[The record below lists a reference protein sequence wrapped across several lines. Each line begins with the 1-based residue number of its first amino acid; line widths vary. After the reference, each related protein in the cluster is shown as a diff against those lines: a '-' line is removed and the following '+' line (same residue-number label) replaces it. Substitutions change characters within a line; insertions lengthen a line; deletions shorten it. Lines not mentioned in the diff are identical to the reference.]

1 MNAKFTPKGDKP
13 EWQILYDALLGDA
26 DFGTVITFE
35 QLDRALGREFQSNR
49 APLYRARDEL
59 GTRRKR
65 WLVPVPTVGYRV
77 TDAEDHVRVA
87 VDHKRKSRRQ
97 LGMAVRVLSSTDLNR
112 LSSDALSEWDSEQKM
127 TFALWAI
134 VAHENRLKRI
144 EEVLRKEGL
153 L

>member
-1 MNAKFTPKGDKP
+1 MNARFTPKGEKA
-13 EWQILYDALLGDA
+13 EWQLLYDALLADA
-26 DFGTVITFE
+26 DFGATITYT
-35 QLDRALGREFQSNR
+35 QLDETLGRDFQSNR
-49 APLYRARDEL
+49 APIYRARTEL
-59 GTRRKR
+59 GERRKR

-77 TDAEDHVRVA
+77 TDADEHVRVA
-87 VDHKRKSRRQ
+87 LDHKRKSRHQ
-97 LGMAVRVLSSTDLNR
+97 LGMAVKVLSSTDLSR
-112 LSSDALSEWDSEQKM
+112 LGEYGLSEWDAESKM

>member
-1 MNAKFTPKGDKP
+1 MNARFTPKGEKA
-13 EWQILYDALLGDA
+13 EWQILYDALLADA
-26 DFGTVITFE
+26 DFGATITYA
-35 QLDRALGREFQSNR
+35 QLDETLGRDFRADR

-59 GTRRKR
+59 GSRRKR
-65 WLVPVPTVGYRV
+65 WLVSVPTLGYRI

-87 VDHKRKSRRQ
+87 IDHKRKSRRQ
-97 LGMAVRVLSSTDLNR
+97 LGMAVKVLSSTDLSR
-112 LSSDALSEWDSEQKM
+112 LGEYGLSEWDSESKM